1 MNSKGDLLFS
11 GVFLTA
17 LAALMLLFL
26 FSYHRNGGA
35 SLIADR
41 ARLEAIIR
49 R

>member
-1 MNSKGDLLFS
+1 MTSKSDLLFS
-11 GVFLTA
+11 GVLLTA

-26 FSYHRNGGA
+26 FSYHRNSGA

-41 ARLEAIIR
+41 ARIESIVR